1 MKCPVGV
8 CKGFV
13 MSLVNILL
21 IMNLRERE
29 SYFSSV
35 SLSDLATT
43 WCSMLT
49 GPGPQA
55 GYSRRWYAKSRAVV
69 KARR

>member
-1 MKCPVGV
+1 MPRGV

-13 MSLVNILL
+13 MPLVNIVLS
-21 IMNLRERE
+21 MNLRE

-35 SLSDLATT
+35 SLSDLAMT
-43 WCSMLT
+43 WRSTLT

-55 GYSRRWYAKSRAVV
+55 GCSHRWYARSRAVV

>member
-1 MKCPVGV
+1 MGV

-13 MSLVNILL
+13 MSLVNNVL
-21 IMNLRERE
+21 IMNLREHE
-29 SYFSSV
+29 SCFSSV

-43 WCSMLT
+43 WCSTLT

-55 GYSRRWYAKSRAVV
+55 GCSHRWYARSRAVV